1 MQILQRARVE
11 DIIDNI
17 YCGDAEVVLQIFPD
31 SFIDLIVTS
40 PPYNFGQEYDTIDD
54 SINWSEYFDKLERI
68 WRECKRVL
76 KSGGRICINIQ
87 PLFSEYLATHH
98 IISNQLRSLGL
109 LWKGEIIWD
118 KSHYACKYTAWGSW
132 KSPSNPYLKY
142 TWELIEIFCKDTYFK
157 YGDSSKIDLTP
168 EEFKTWVNAWWRIQ
182 PETRMQEF
190 GHPAMFPE
198 EIPYRLIK
206 LFSYKG
212 DIILDPFNGAGTTT
226 LVAKKLDRHYIG
238 IDISKRYC
246 EIAERRIKEY
256 IAQKKMLEYL
266 LEEPIKF
273 DFEDEIVFN
282 FE

>member
-17 YCGDAEVVLQIFPD
+17 YCGDAEVVLQTFPD

-54 SINWSEYFDKLERI
+54 SINWNEYFSKLERVF
-68 WRECKRVL
+68 RECKRVL
-76 KSGGRICINIQ
+76 KTGGRICINVQ
-87 PLFSEYLATHH
+87 PCWNQYLPTHQ
-98 IISNQLRSLGL
+98 IICNQLRVLGM
-109 LWKGEIIWD
+109 LWKTEIIWY
-118 KSHYACKYTAWGSW
+118 KGHYCKYTAWGSW
-132 KSPSNPYLKY
+132 KSPSNPYLNCP
-142 TWELIEIFCKDTYFK
+142 WEYIEVFCKETYLKNGEDNTIDITSEQFK
-157 YGDSSKIDLTP
+157 K
-168 EEFKTWVNAWWRIQ
+168 WVNAFWEIQ

-212 DIILDPFNGAGTTT
+212 DIILD
-226 LVAKKLDRHYIG
+226 
-238 IDISKRYC
+238 
-246 EIAERRIKEY
+246 
-256 IAQKKMLEYL
+256 
-266 LEEPIKF
+266 
-273 DFEDEIVFN
+273 IVFN